1 MGGGLSH
8 LNSKQRREHLQKK
21 RKDREDARFG
31 QRNYRREDETDKKK
45 EKDETA
51 MAVMEDK
58 VKEMETKL
66 NNAKETCDS
75 NGISTNWSEC

>member
-8 LNSKQRREHLQKK
+8 LNSKQRREYLQKK

-51 MAVMEDK
+51 MTVMEDK

-75 NGISTNWSEC
+75 HGIQTRWMEI